1 MPNGW
6 WFLFFL
12 GNQNFQTL
20 KKEYIGGKIMY
31 WTILII
37 IGITAYAASGA
48 LVAIEA
54 KYSFIG
60 VFVLGL
66 TTAFGGGT
74 IRNLLIG
81 APVSAIWESQTIAI
95 VFATL
100 AVIVLL
106 PLRWTQHWKR
116 WGLFFD
122 SIGLA
127 TFALQGALSVKL
139 IDGHLGL
146 MLLAAMFT
154 GLGGGMIRDLLAGKN
169 PLALKEE
176 IHAVLALLC
185 GFYVWCG
192 WTNPLQ
198 LSLAVFVVVAVRMV
212 AIRYSIGFTFP
223 YSLETNKPK
232 AVSKLMERQMDQA
245 G

>member
-1 MPNGW
+1 MFW
-6 WFLFFL
+6 
-12 GNQNFQTL
+12 
-20 KKEYIGGKIMY
+20 I
-31 WTILII
+31 ILII

-48 LVAIEA
+48 LVAIEVE
-54 KYSFIG
+54 YSFVG

-81 APVSAIWESQTIAI
+81 APVSEIWDTQTIAI
-95 VFATL
+95 VFVTL

-106 PLRWTQHWKR
+106 PLRWTQHWNK

-127 TFALQGALSVKL
+127 TFALQGALTVKL
-139 IDGHLGL
+139 LDGPLGL

-154 GLGGGMIRDLLAGKN
+154 GLGGGMIRDLLAGKK

-176 IHAVLALLC
+176 IHAILTMFC
-185 GFYVWCG
+185 GVYVWLG
-192 WTNPLQ
+192 WTTPLQ
-198 LSLAVFVVVAVRMV
+198 LSLAVFIVVTIRMF
-212 AIRYSIGFTFP
+212 AIRSSISFSFP
-223 YSLETNKPK
+223 YSLVKNKPK
-232 AVSKLMERQMDQA
+232 NKKNWRAAPPEES
-245 G
+245 

>member
-1 MPNGW
+1 
-6 WFLFFL
+6 
-12 GNQNFQTL
+12 
-20 KKEYIGGKIMY
+20 MY

-48 LVAIEA
+48 LAAIEA
-54 KYSFIG
+54 EYSFVG

-81 APVSAIWESQTIAI
+81 APVSAIWDIQTIAV
-95 VFATL
+95 VFSTL

-106 PLRWTQHWKR
+106 PLKWTQHWKR

-127 TFALQGALSVKL
+127 TFAIQGALTVKL

-154 GLGGGMIRDLLAGKN
+154 GLGGGMIRDLLAGKK

-176 IHAVLALLC
+176 IHAVLALFC
-185 GFYVWCG
+185 GFYVWMG
-192 WTNPLQ
+192 WTAPLQ
-198 LSLAVFVVVAVRMV
+198 LTLAVFMVVTVRMF
-212 AIRYSIGFTFP
+212 AIRRSLTVKLP
-223 YSLETNKPK
+223 YNLIKKAGAQRLEEN
-232 AVSKLMERQMDQA
+232 
-245 G
+245 

>member
-1 MPNGW
+1 M
-6 WFLFFL
+6 
-12 GNQNFQTL
+12 T
-20 KKEYIGGKIMY
+20 

-54 KYSFIG
+54 EYSFVG

-81 APVSAIWESQTIAI
+81 APVSALWDSRTMAI

-100 AVIVLL
+100 TLIVLL
-106 PLRWTQHWKR
+106 PLKWTQHWKK

-127 TFALQGALSVKL
+127 TFALQGALTVKL

-154 GLGGGMIRDLLAGKN
+154 GLGGGMIRDLLAGKK

-176 IHAVLALLC
+176 IHAVLTMFC
-185 GFYVWCG
+185 GVYVWMD
-192 WTNPLQ
+192 WTSPL
-198 LSLAVFVVVAVRMV
+198 LLTLAVFIVVTIRMT
-212 AIRYSIGFTFP
+212 AINYQFSFPSP
-223 YSLETNKPK
+223 YSRGKEQI
-232 AVSKLMERQMDQA
+232 EDQ
-245 G
+245 

>member
-1 MPNGW
+1 M
-6 WFLFFL
+6 
-12 GNQNFQTL
+12 T
-20 KKEYIGGKIMY
+20 

-54 KYSFIG
+54 EYSFVG

-81 APVSAIWESQTIAI
+81 APVSALWDSRTMTI

-100 AVIVLL
+100 TLIVLL
-106 PLRWTQHWKR
+106 PLKWTQHWKK

-127 TFALQGALSVKL
+127 TFALQGALTVKL

-154 GLGGGMIRDLLAGKN
+154 GLGGGMIRDLLAGKK

-176 IHAVLALLC
+176 IHAILTMFC
-185 GFYVWCG
+185 GVYVWMD
-192 WTNPLQ
+192 WTSPL
-198 LSLAVFVVVAVRMV
+198 LLTLAVFIVVTIRMT
-212 AIRYSIGFTFP
+212 AINCRFNFAFP
-223 YSLETNKPK
+223 HSRGKEQI
-232 AVSKLMERQMDQA
+232 EDQ
-245 G
+245 

>member
-1 MPNGW
+1 MRGRVEK
-6 WFLFFL
+6 LEEL
-12 GNQNFQTL
+12 GVF
-20 KKEYIGGKIMY
+20 

-37 IGITAYAASGA
+37 IGVTAYAASGA

-54 KYSFIG
+54 EFSFVG

-81 APVSAIWESQTIAI
+81 APVSALWESQTIAI

-100 AVIVLL
+100 AIIVLL
-106 PLRWTQHWKR
+106 PLKWTQHWKR
-116 WGLFFD
+116 WGLLFD

-127 TFALQGALSVKL
+127 TFALQGALTVKL
-139 IDGHLGL
+139 VNGHLGL

-154 GLGGGMIRDLLAGKN
+154 GLGGGMIRDLLAGKK

-176 IHAVLALLC
+176 IHAVLAMFC
-185 GFYVWCG
+185 GVYVWLG
-192 WTNPLQ
+192 WTSPL
-198 LSLAVFVVVAVRMV
+198 LLTLAVFIVVGIRMLAVNYGLRFMFFRFGRKEQ
-212 AIRYSIGFTFP
+212 I
-223 YSLETNKPK
+223 EN
-232 AVSKLMERQMDQA
+232 
-245 G
+245 

>member
-1 MPNGW
+1 
-6 WFLFFL
+6 
-12 GNQNFQTL
+12 
-20 KKEYIGGKIMY
+20 MY

-48 LVAIEA
+48 LAAIEA
-54 KYSFIG
+54 EYSFVG

-81 APVSAIWESQTIAI
+81 APVSATWDTQTIAI
-95 VFATL
+95 VFLTL
-100 AVIVLL
+100 AVIVML
-106 PLRWTQHWKR
+106 PLKWTQHWKR

-127 TFALQGALSVKL
+127 TFAIQGALTVKL

-146 MLLAAMFT
+146 MLVAAMFT
-154 GLGGGMIRDLLAGKN
+154 GLGGGMIRDLLAGKK

-185 GFYVWCG
+185 GFYVWMD
-192 WTNPLQ
+192 WTTPLQ
-198 LSLAVFVVVAVRMV
+198 LTLAVFMVVTVRMF
-212 AIRYSIGFTFP
+212 AIRRSLALKLP
-223 YSLETNKPK
+223 YNLIKKVEAQRLEEN
-232 AVSKLMERQMDQA
+232 
-245 G
+245 

>member
-1 MPNGW
+1 MS
-6 WFLFFL
+6 
-12 GNQNFQTL
+12 
-20 KKEYIGGKIMY
+20 

-54 KYSFIG
+54 EYSFVG

-81 APVSAIWESQTIAI
+81 APVSEMWDSQTIAI
-95 VFATL
+95 VFVTL

-127 TFALQGALSVKL
+127 TFALQGALTVQL
-139 IDGHLGL
+139 LDGHLGL

-154 GLGGGMIRDLLAGKN
+154 GLGGGMIRDLLAGKK

-176 IHAVLALLC
+176 IHAVLTMFC
-185 GFYVWCG
+185 GIYVWLD
-192 WTNPLQ
+192 WTTPIQ
-198 LSLAVFVVVAVRMV
+198 LSLAVFIVITVRMI
-212 AIRYSIGFTFP
+212 AIRSSVSFNFP
-223 YSLETNKPK
+223 YRLVKK
-232 AVSKLMERQMDQA
+232 QMQQEMKN
-245 G
+245 

>member
-1 MPNGW
+1 
-6 WFLFFL
+6 
-12 GNQNFQTL
+12 
-20 KKEYIGGKIMY
+20 MY
-31 WTILII
+31 WTILLI

-54 KYSFIG
+54 EYSFIG

-81 APVSAIWESQTIAI
+81 APVSAIWDSQTITI
-95 VFATL
+95 VFLTL
-100 AVIVLL
+100 AVIVML
-106 PLRWTQHWKR
+106 PLKWTQHWKR

-127 TFALQGALSVKL
+127 TFAIQGALTVKL

-154 GLGGGMIRDLLAGKN
+154 GLGGGMIRDLLAGKK

-176 IHAVLALLC
+176 IHAVLALFC
-185 GFYVWCG
+185 GFYVWMD
-192 WTNPLQ
+192 WTTPLQ
-198 LSLAVFVVVAVRMV
+198 LTLAVFMVVTVRMF
-212 AIRYSIGFTFP
+212 AIRRSLSLKLP
-223 YSLETNKPK
+223 YSLIKK
-232 AVSKLMERQMDQA
+232 ANPPQLEEN
-245 G
+245 

>member
-1 MPNGW
+1 M
-6 WFLFFL
+6 F
-12 GNQNFQTL
+12 
-20 KKEYIGGKIMY
+20 

-54 KYSFIG
+54 EYSFIG
-60 VFVLGL
+60 VIVLGL
-66 TTAFGGGT
+66 TTSFGGAT

-81 APVSAIWESQTIAI
+81 TPVSAIWDAQTIGI

-100 AVIVLL
+100 AIIVLL
-106 PLRWTQHWKR
+106 PLRWTQHWER

-127 TFALQGALSVKL
+127 TFALQGALAVKL
-139 IDGHLGL
+139 LDGHLGL

-176 IHAVLALLC
+176 IHAVLAIFC
-185 GFYVWCG
+185 GAYVWFG

-198 LSLAVFVVVAVRMV
+198 LTLAVFIVVVVRMA
-212 AIRYSIGFTFP
+212 AIRSSAKIHLP
-223 YSLETNKPK
+223 YSLAKKMHEE
-232 AVSKLMERQMDQA
+232 VDIEQL
-245 G
+245 

>member
-1 MPNGW
+1 MS
-6 WFLFFL
+6 
-12 GNQNFQTL
+12 
-20 KKEYIGGKIMY
+20 

-54 KYSFIG
+54 EYSFVG

-81 APVSAIWESQTIAI
+81 APVSALWDSQTIAI

-100 AVIVLL
+100 ALIVIL
-106 PLRWTQHWKR
+106 PLKWTQHWKR

-127 TFALQGALSVKL
+127 TFALQGALTVQL
-139 IDGHLGL
+139 INGHLGL

-154 GLGGGMIRDLLAGKN
+154 GLGGGMIRDLLAGKK

-176 IHAVLALLC
+176 IHAVLTMFC
-185 GFYVWCG
+185 GVYVWMD
-192 WTNPLQ
+192 WTSPL
-198 LSLAVFVVVAVRMV
+198 LLTLAVFIVVTIRMLAVSYRL
-212 AIRYSIGFTFP
+212 SFTFP
-223 YSLETNKPK
+223 RSRRNEQFEN
-232 AVSKLMERQMDQA
+232 
-245 G
+245 